1 MKSALSLTL
10 TVCLVSAI
18 PLAAQQRE
26 ADAAWS
32 RVGQLPLGSEII
44 VTVKGSPPARRYFIS
59 GDESGLTVL
68 NLAQAAE
75 NIARA
80 DIADI
85 TTLVP
90 YSPKRDAVKGLVVG
104 GAVYGLIGVSLC
116 KAFGDTGSCA
126 GDVVKIAALGGAVM
140 AGVSLAA
147 GAVKHRIKPSRV
159 IYRAP

>member
-32 RVGQLPLGSEII
+32 RVGQLALGSEII

-68 NLAQAAE
+68 NLAQSGE

-85 TTLVP
+85 TTMVP
-90 YSPKRDAVKGLVVG
+90 YSPRCDALQDVDRLAERLADVE
-104 GAVYGLIGVSLC
+104 C
-116 KAFGDTGSCA
+116 SC
-126 GDVVKIAALGGAVM
+126 
-140 AGVSLAA
+140 
-147 GAVKHRIKPSRV
+147 
-159 IYRAP
+159 